1 MTTHS
6 KQQPIRPPLHSKI
19 FYIHTVLYG
28 YMIYIYIYVRIFPAS
43 AEQLEYRISHS
54 WICLSVAVAAVTMR
68 IIRPRPPVIRPPAII
83 VLLGYTQKKTGV
95 TDLFLWKSNQQI
107 YRTCH
112 PLLLVATPSCP
123 VTVAFLMALRE
134 RS

>member
-1 MTTHS
+1 M
-6 KQQPIRPPLHSKI
+6 R
-19 FYIHTVLYG
+19 
-28 YMIYIYIYVRIFPAS
+28 IYNIRIFPAS

-95 TDLFLWKSNQQI
+95 TDLFLWKSN
-107 YRTCH
+107 
-112 PLLLVATPSCP
+112 
-123 VTVAFLMALRE
+123 
-134 RS
+134 